1 MLSEKKFLNETKN
14 HNPPFKLN
22 GRSLKKAVNPEK
34 LSKGCKK
41 GLKNVSSSQNI
52 QCEHVFFPKGHIKGQ
67 KKLVG
72 FEGVCGGAR

>member
-1 MLSEKKFLNETKN
+1 MKKSE
-14 HNPPFKLN
+14 NP
-22 GRSLKKAVNPEK
+22 AK

-52 QCEHVFFPKGHIKGQ
+52 QCEHVFFPKGHIKRQ
-67 KKLVG
+67 KNLVG